1 MPRWQH
7 PCWGVLGIAPTS
19 DQRAIR
25 SAYST
30 RLKAIDPDTEPQA
43 FMALRDAF
51 DTARV
56 QAQWVDLPE
65 DDDADGREWNGDW
78 DHNWPAEASPFSA
91 TPDTPAGEFVHG
103 ADPRRDPR
111 ASPWTPISA
120 ADADSHARALAALL
134 GSDNALAE
142 NYPSAEERSAMLAHW
157 AALAAD
163 PRMQDVS
170 FFDNADRWFADLIV
184 RVTPFSDP
192 LIIPATRFFGWM
204 NGDGTLSQSW
214 AVSRIT
220 RRFQSIRF
228 MEEVQKPDHPLSA
241 AWRELTTPA
250 EEGARLGWINRGQVF
265 RLISLI
271 RKRYP
276 DVEGA
281 LDHYRVGMWEG
292 TVERVRQPL
301 ARIAITWGTVIGV
314 IGLFIVAV
322 ILAPPPPPRVGV
334 SFPPLESAEADL
346 DRALSEVLGGRLT
359 VREIAQANP
368 KLHAELTAYW
378 QAEKQQG
385 VTRFDFINDVR
396 VMLRRWYI
404 EGVRRGDA
412 GLLTDYH
419 RLTLDMVQA
428 YNADPL
434 ACLRFLEGHRLWQ
447 EAVGMSPAL
456 RAREQELMVRTL
468 RVADGKPIPANK
480 EFLVPGEII
489 AAAAK
494 RAGQPVD
501 QMRRTLRL
509 EGDDAQQCAGRIA
522 FMETVL
528 DLPNAKR
535 VALMRV
541 M

>member
-7 PCWGVLGIAPTS
+7 PCWGILGIAPTS

-25 SAYST
+25 SAYSA
-30 RLKAIDPDTEPQA
+30 RLKAIDPDTQPQA

-51 DTARV
+51 DAARV

-65 DDDADGREWNGDW
+65 DDDDDDADGGEWNRDW
-78 DHNWPAEASPFSA
+78 DDGEGADASPFGA
-91 TPDTPAGEFVHG
+91 AADTPTGEFAHG

-111 ASPWTPISA
+111 ASPWAPISA
-120 ADADSHARALAALL
+120 ADADGHARALAALL

-184 RVTPFSDP
+184 RATPFSDP

-204 NGDGTLSQSW
+204 TGDGTLSQSW

-250 EEGARLGWINRGQVF
+250 EEGSRLGWINRGQVL

-271 RKRYP
+271 RRRYP

-292 TVERVRQPL
+292 TVERIKQPL
-301 ARIAITWGTVIGV
+301 AKIAITWGTVIGLT
-314 IGLFIVAV
+314 GLFTLAV
-322 ILAPPPPPRVGV
+322 ILAPPQPPRGV
-334 SFPPLESAEADL
+334 ASFPSLENAEADL
-346 DRALSEVLGGRLT
+346 DRALREVLGGRLT
-359 VREIAQANP
+359 LREN
-368 KLHAELTAYW
+368 
-378 QAEKQQG
+378 
-385 VTRFDFINDVR
+385 
-396 VMLRRWYI
+396 
-404 EGVRRGDA
+404 
-412 GLLTDYH
+412 
-419 RLTLDMVQA
+419 
-428 YNADPL
+428 
-434 ACLRFLEGHRLWQ
+434 
-447 EAVGMSPAL
+447 
-456 RAREQELMVRTL
+456 
-468 RVADGKPIPANK
+468 
-480 EFLVPGEII
+480 
-489 AAAAK
+489 
-494 RAGQPVD
+494 RAGQSEAP
-501 QMRRTLRL
+501 RRAHRL
-509 EGDDAQQCAGRIA
+509 LAVREAAGR
-522 FMETVL
+522 
-528 DLPNAKR
+528 D
-535 VALMRV
+535 ALRFHQ
-541 M
+541 